1 MGLFSVRRT
10 ASACVISAAA
20 VAALAA
26 PGAASAATQCSG
38 SNIIAAGSTLQ
49 KLAQVSVWDPGF
61 HTSANATACN
71 GSQGSKG
78 EPTISYESIGSG
90 AGLED
95 WGFNSHAFEAGRVA
109 VVATDE
115 PVNLAQKAEI
125 EKNETT
131 KVANSVQSIPVLQAS
146 VAIIVNLPSGCTAS
160 NGIKK
165 NPWPGRLVIE
175 NETLQKIWVGSITKW
190 SEIKEEG
197 DKLTGATCN
206 PETPITRVVRLDG
219 SGTTHVFKKYLTLI
233 NGTGTFEVEK
243 LNGETVTSET
253 WNEISEGAENTSW
266 PAADHV
272 VRSTKTGGGALV
284 SKVAETPGSIGY
296 ANLADA
302 RANGGFSA
310 AGSGP
315 ETAKFWAPIQN
326 NGLTVVAGKAKFADP
341 STDGDTEPLAK
352 ANCESTSYTNGKGQ
366 KFPPKLTAD
375 AWNSVTTSTK
385 EKKYAICGLTY
396 DMVLSKY
403 SAYPGTSE
411 GEATT
416 AENFLTYVLET
427 GLGGG
432 QVAIGENHD
441 YEPLPTKLL
450 KEARAGA
457 ALAKF

>member
-38 SNIIAAGSTLQ
+38 SNIVAAGSTLQ

-61 HTSANATACN
+61 ISSANSKACN
-71 GSQGSKG
+71 GSQGSGGK
-78 EPTISYESIGSG
+78 PTITYESIGSG

-115 PVNLAQKAEI
+115 PVNATQKAEI

-131 KVANSVQSIPVLQAS
+131 KVANTVQSIPVLQAS
-146 VAIIVNLPSGCTAS
+146 VAIIVNLPTGCTAS
-160 NGIKK
+160 NTIKK
-165 NPWPGRLVIE
+165 DPWPGRLVLD
-175 NETLQKIWVGSITKW
+175 NVTLQKIWVGEITKW
-190 SEIKEEG
+190 SEITEEG
-197 DKLTGATCN
+197 DKLSGAGCN

-243 LNGETVTSET
+243 LGGEKVASET
-253 WNEISEGAENTSW
+253 WNDISEGTENTSW

-284 SKVAETPGSIGY
+284 SKVAETPSSIGY

-315 ETAKFWAPIQN
+315 GTAKFWTPIQN
-326 NGLTVVAGKAKFADP
+326 NGVITTAGKAKFTDP
-341 STDGDTEPLAK
+341 STDGDTEPLAE
-352 ANCESTSYTNGKGQ
+352 ANCASTSYTNGKGQ
-366 KFPPKLTAD
+366 KFPPKLTSD
-375 AWNSVTTSTK
+375 TWNEVTTSTK

-403 SAYPGTSE
+403 SAYPGTSA

-416 AENFLTYVLET
+416 AGNFLTYVLET
-427 GLGGG
+427 EAGGG
-432 QVAIGENHD
+432 QPAIAEDHD

-457 ALAKF
+457 ALAAF